1 MSRIAYEPAIDGLR
15 AVAVL
20 AVLVYHLAPPCLPG
34 GFAGVDIFFVI
45 SGFLLTR
52 IITTDLDS
60 GSFSLVRFYQRRI
73 ARILPPLATMAVA
86 TLVAA
91 FLLYSC
97 QDLASAGANFGATLL
112 SIVNMKLMF
121 QGNYFEMSP
130 DAQPFLH
137 CWSLAVEEQ
146 FYLLFPM
153 MLALLYPVSRRWT
166 ARVGVLV
173 FAASLV
179 LCTWLSWVR
188 PQWAF
193 YLLPARAWELL
204 AGALV
209 SRLPAGALNAKRRS
223 LAGSVGAMLL
233 ISALAVIPNGRLF
246 PGPLA
251 LWPVVGT
258 VGVLV
263 GTMGDTRSWLAALLS
278 APAMRA
284 VGALS
289 YSLYLWH
296 WPIFSFVDYTMLMQT
311 EPVRLA
317 IKIVFCI
324 VAAFASYRWVEIPA
338 RAWFGQPCHT
348 AAAFVF
354 LALCMAGG
362 PAVGGWI
369 RSQNYLNATPRELA
383 AGGIRVN
390 PNGTKG
396 SVMLIGDSIGSMY
409 GTALRQ
415 ACEIEG
421 RKLSVLSVAG
431 GNPLIATP
439 DEDNRLWQLTL
450 GAIVKMRPDVVV
462 IGAAWEPR
470 IREQA
475 GFPALVLD
483 AIRPHVAKI
492 VLVNAVP
499 ELPAGAS
506 RAAIRAGARPPF
518 YEPEESFRRRS
529 EANRLLASHVDES
542 IDVID
547 ASRFFSLPGYEV
559 AVLDGEGRC
568 LYQDRGHVSG
578 WGADQLIQEF
588 RKALVGVVAREQ

>member
-1 MSRIAYEPAIDGLR
+1 MPRIAYEPTIDGLR

-20 AVLVYHLAPPCLPG
+20 AVLLYHLAPACLPG
-34 GFAGVDIFFVI
+34 GFTGVDIFFVI
-45 SGFLLTR
+45 SGFLITR
-52 IITTDLDS
+52 IITTELDA
-60 GSFSLVRFYQRRI
+60 GSFSLARFYQRRI
-73 ARILPPLATMAVA
+73 ARILPPLVTMAVA

-91 FLLYSC
+91 FLVYSC

-153 MLALLYPVSRRWT
+153 MLALLYRVSGRWT

-179 LCTWLSWVR
+179 FCTWLSWVR

-209 SRLPAGALNAKRRS
+209 SRLPTRAINSQWRS
-223 LAGSVGAMLL
+223 LAGSGGMMLL
-233 ISALAVIPNGRLF
+233 IAALAAMPSGQLF

-251 LWPVVGT
+251 LWPVVG
-258 VGVLV
+258 VIGVLV
-263 GTMGDTRSWLAALLS
+263 ATTGDTRSWLAALLS
-278 APAMRA
+278 APVMRA

-296 WPIFSFVDYTMLMQT
+296 WPIFSFVDYAMLMHS
-311 EPVRLA
+311 EPVRLV
-317 IKIVFCI
+317 IKIVLCI
-324 VAAFASYRWVEIPA
+324 FAAVASYRWVEIPA
-338 RAWFGQPCHT
+338 RAWFGQPRHA

-354 LALCMAGG
+354 LALCMAVG

-369 RSQNYLNATPRELA
+369 RSQNYLNASPRELA

-431 GNPLIATP
+431 GNPLIAAP
-439 DEDNRLWQLTL
+439 DEDNRQWRVTL
-450 GAIVKMRPDVVV
+450 GAIEKMRPDVVV
-462 IGAAWEPR
+462 IGAAWDPR
-470 IREQA
+470 IGEQA
-475 GFPALVLD
+475 GFPALVID

-492 VLVNAVP
+492 VLINAVP

-518 YEPEESFRRRS
+518 YEPAESFRRRS
-529 EANRLLASHVDES
+529 EANRLLVSHADEM
-542 IDVID
+542 IQVID

-588 RKALVGVVAREQ
+588 RNTLVGVAAREQ